1 MTARLAAVAT
11 AHARIL
17 ARRRT
22 ALLLLALLPLAF
34 YGALYRHSPHAVTVG
49 GVASAFS
56 AGGAAIFSM
65 LPARAVDQRLTLA
78 GYRPAVLI
86 AGRLIVLEAAGLG
99 ISLLTA
105 TVMIAGT
112 GPAHPGDVFAGVIL
126 TGLVAVPLGLALGAL
141 LPRELEAVLIL
152 IGIVGIQITASPD
165 TTIATLLP
173 FHAARQLLDA
183 AVATPTPFWP
193 QLAVTAIYSTA
204 LLGITWAAWRR
215 RAAARRPPAPAAT
228 ARTDDPAPARD

>member
-1 MTARLAAVAT
+1 MEPASNANTTIDGVHRILNEERDIVISSRPLEAT
-11 AHARIL
+11 AFPIEGIPMAH
-17 ARRRT
+17 
-22 ALLLLALLPLAF
+22 AF
-34 YGALYRHSPHAVTVG
+34 YES
-49 GVASAFS
+49 
-56 AGGAAIFSM
+56 
-65 LPARAVDQRLTLA
+65 
-78 GYRPAVLI
+78 
-86 AGRLIVLEAAGLG
+86 GL
-99 ISLLTA
+99 SNNL
-105 TVMIAGT
+105 V
-112 GPAHPGDVFAGVIL
+112 AGVIL

-165 TTIATLLP
+165 TTIASLLP

-215 RAAARRPPAPAAT
+215 RAAARGSPAPAAT

>member
-1 MTARLAAVAT
+1 MPERVLPGTAD
-11 AHARIL
+11 
-17 ARRRT
+17 
-22 ALLLLALLPLAF
+22 F
-34 YGALYRHSPHAVTVG
+34 NTV
-49 GVASAFS
+49 S
-56 AGGAAIFSM
+56 
-65 LPARAVDQRLTLA
+65 
-78 GYRPAVLI
+78 
-86 AGRLIVLEAAGLG
+86 AAGLKPPPV
-99 ISLLTA
+99 A
-105 TVMIAGT
+105 AAPA
-112 GPAHPGDVFAGVIL
+112 GPAGEPGPPLQQQDGHVFTVEPASNANTTIDGVHRILNEERDIVISSRPLEATAFQIERIPMAYAFYQSGLSINLVAGVIL

-165 TTIATLLP
+165 TTIASLLP

-204 LLGITWAAWRR
+204 LLGNAWAAWRR